1 MESTSVYWI
10 PVYQILP
17 VRQCIQ
23 IASKGWETTNRL
35 GITTSAD
42 CDKQLARAYI
52 DAGCIR
58 MQDGN
63 SSHRFFFAIGS
74 PEYRSDAQGA
84 NQRQTPNRDRRQS

>member
-52 DAGCIR
+52 DACCIGV
-58 MQDGN
+58 QDGQFLT
-63 SSHRFFFAIGS
+63 SFL
-74 PEYRSDAQGA
+74 
-84 NQRQTPNRDRRQS
+84 